1 MKAKSII
8 KLVLVVLV
16 IAAIS
21 LLAVF
26 GLTINGTTYVPKAQ
40 DGITFGLDIAGG
52 TSVMYEAKT
61 EVSEEEANTVLQ
73 TMRKRLDG
81 KGYTE
86 ATITREGAKR
96 FTVEIPQVTDTQEVV
111 DILGTT
117 AKLTFVDPEQNV
129 VLEGKDVKKA
139 QVNSV
144 PDQVTNI
151 PEYVVSLEFN
161 DEGAKLF
168 ADATTKFVGQPIYIF
183 LDETLISMPT
193 VNEPITNGEAMISGD
208 FTYATAEELATLI
221 NSGNLPV
228 ELNLIS
234 MNTVDATLG
243 AGSLENAVKAA
254 LIALVIIMLF
264 MIAFYRLPGFMASIA
279 LCAYTAITVLAM
291 ILFNVNLTLSGIA
304 GIVLSMGMAVD
315 ANVVIFERIIDE
327 LKLGKSIAAAVDAG
341 FNRALTAVIDSNI
354 TTIISSLA
362 LYFLGTGT
370 VKGFAITLLIGV
382 IVSMFTAITLTKF
395 LLKRMV
401 ELNVKNR
408 KLYGFGVKA

>member
-1 MKAKSII
+1 MKVKSII
-8 KLVLVVLV
+8 KLVLTVLI
-16 IAAIS
+16 IAALS
-21 LLAVF
+21 VVAVT
-26 GLTINGTTYVPKAQ
+26 GLTINGKTYINKAQ

-52 TSVMYEAKT
+52 TSVTYEAKGNVT
-61 EVSEEEANTVLQ
+61 DEEANTVVQ
-73 TMRKRLDG
+73 TMRKRLDA
-81 KGYTE
+81 KDYTE
-86 ATITREGAKR
+86 ATVTREGANR
-96 FTVEIPQVTDTQEVV
+96 FTVEIPEVTDTQEVV

-117 AKLTFVDPEQNV
+117 AKLTFADPEGNV

-139 QVNSV
+139 QVSQTQS
-144 PDQVTNI
+144 QVTSI
-151 PEYVVSLEFN
+151 AEYVVALTFN
-161 DEGAKLF
+161 EEGTQKF
-168 ADATTKFVGQPIYIF
+168 AEATTKFVGQPIYIF
-183 LDETLISMPT
+183 LDEAIISMPT
-193 VNEPITNGEAMISGD
+193 VNEPITSGDAMISGD
-208 FTYATAEELATLI
+208 FTYEAAEELATLI

-228 ELNLIS
+228 ELELIS
-234 MNTVDATLG
+234 MNTVEATLG

-254 LIALVIIMLF
+254 LIALIIIMVF
-264 MIAFYRLPGFMASIA
+264 MICFYRLPGLMASIA
-279 LCAYTAITVLAM
+279 LCAYTVITVLAM
-291 ILFNVNLTLSGIA
+291 VLFHVNLTLSGIA

-315 ANVVIFERIIDE
+315 ANVVIFERIIEE
-327 LKLGKSIAAAVDAG
+327 LKLGKSVASAVDAG
-341 FNRALTAVIDSNI
+341 FNRALAAVVDSNI